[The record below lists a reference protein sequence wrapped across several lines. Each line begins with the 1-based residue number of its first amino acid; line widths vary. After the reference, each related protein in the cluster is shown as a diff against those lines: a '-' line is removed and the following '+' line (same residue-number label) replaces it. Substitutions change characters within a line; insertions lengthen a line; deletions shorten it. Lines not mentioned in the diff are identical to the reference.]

1 MSILLLVS
9 LMALAAALAA
19 SIVLFARTGEVRVGL
34 LAAFLG
40 AVGIPQALALWQMG
54 WGVPAGIDLPTA
66 SAAAG
71 LLASLLG
78 LMTVFTVGRTLHE
91 LERAETLHWE
101 SMEGVRGVTEL
112 ASRRNMTVEE
122 KLPLLLEMGC
132 ERLGL
137 DIGLVCRVRGD
148 RYELLALHA
157 PEDFPVS
164 EGAAFALSDTACR
177 HTLESERPVARARAD
192 EGSSSEAARDALP
205 FEAYLGA
212 CVRAGDE
219 PFGTL
224 AFASLERRVERF
236 SASHKDLVALMAQ
249 WIGAELEREQL
260 AATRRSAPAPT
271 HARSGSGSGSGPASQ
286 GRRIAPKRPV
296 AAGGV
301 VLNDLVERL
310 EKRIRRTA
318 GSRVEVVF
326 ELAPELEPAA
336 EARIPLEAIVLTLVR
351 KAADSLPDGGE
362 LVLATANHEFAREPG
377 VLPAREPD
385 RYVTLSI
392 SETSGRV
399 DADAFSRVFEAEAP
413 PVDGRTLAHPE
424 ARIALPTIYRMLQR
438 VGGDL
443 SVEVEPGRGSTFTL
457 FLPREKRSAPAAAE
471 QQPGLASAA
480 APPVGH

>member
-19 SIVLFARTGEVRVGL
+19 SFVLFARTGEVRVGL
-34 LAAFLG
+34 LAAFLA
-40 AVGIPQALALWQMG
+40 AVGVPQALALWQAG
-54 WGVPAGIDLPTA
+54 LGVPVGVDLPTV

-71 LLASLLG
+71 LVASLLG
-78 LMTVFTVGRTLHE
+78 LLTVLAVGRTLRE

-112 ASRRNMTVEE
+112 ASRRSMTVEE

-137 DIGLVCRVRGD
+137 DIGLVSRVRGD
-148 RYELLALHA
+148 RYEVMALHA
-157 PEDFPVS
+157 PEEFPVS
-164 EGAAFALSDTACR
+164 EGAAFALADTACR
-177 HTLESERPVARARAD
+177 HTLESHRPVARSRAD
-192 EGSSSEAARDALP
+192 EDPRDEAARGALP

-212 CVRAGDE
+212 CVRLGEE

-224 AFASLERRVERF
+224 AFASLEPRSERF

-249 WIGAELEREQL
+249 WIGAEFERAQL
-260 AATRRSAPAPT
+260 AATRRGGPPRT
-271 HARSGSGSGSGPASQ
+271 GSGPASP
-286 GRRIAPKRPV
+286 GRGLAPKRPV
-296 AAGGV
+296 AAAGV
-301 VLNDLVERL
+301 ALNDIVERL
-310 EKRIRRTA
+310 EKRIRRAA
-318 GSRVEVVF
+318 GPRVDVVF
-326 ELAPELEPAA
+326 ELAAGLEPAA

-351 KAADSLPDGGE
+351 KAADSVADGGE
-362 LVLATANHEFAREPG
+362 LVLATANHEFTREPG

-413 PVDGRTLAHPE
+413 PEDGRMLAHPE

-457 FLPREKRSAPAAAE
+457 FLPREKRATRAAAE
-471 QQPGLASAA
+471 QQPGLAPAA
-480 APPVGH
+480 APPAGH